1 MIKKILIVLL
11 IALVIIQL
19 FHPKR
24 NKSKGDQPNY
34 IGKSFTVPD
43 DIKSILERSCND
55 CHSNN
60 TNYPWYANIQ
70 PVAWWLNHHIKE
82 GKNEI
87 NFDEFSNKSLRFQ
100 YHKFEEIT
108 EQVKEGEMPINSY
121 TWTHKDAVLSEADK
135 SKLMA
140 WADAS
145 RDSMK
150 AKYPID
156 SLVRKKQ

>member
-24 NKSKGDQPNY
+24 NKSEGDQPNY
-34 IGKSFTVPD
+34 IGNSFSVPD
-43 DIKSILERSCND
+43 DIKSILARSCND

-60 TNYPWYANIQ
+60 SNYPWYANVQ
-70 PVAWWLNHHIKE
+70 PVAWWLNHHIKK
-82 GKNEI
+82 GKSEI
-87 NFDEFSNKSLRFQ
+87 NFDEFTNKSLRFQ

-108 EQVKEGEMPINSY
+108 EQVKEGKMPIKSY
-121 TWTHKDAVLSEADK
+121 TWTHNDAVLSEADK
-135 SKLMA
+135 NKLMA

-145 RDSMK
+145 RESMK
-150 AKYPID
+150 SKYPMD
-156 SLVRKKQ
+156 SLVRKK